1 MQTVVIKFI
10 SNMEDEVKK
19 EISVNEE
26 NNIVYSLIHIERL
39 EDIQR
44 GLNMAQEGLKNLI
57 DDAKSFGKAYP
68 RDMIFDMLKKCD
80 SEGRVPFMTV
90 DGIYSSEYE
99 NFLSQ
104 GIEGVL
110 YDLNRDMA
118 TLYATY
124 SERTIND
131 LSLVYLL
138 KRLISE
144 REEMKKEIETL
155 KSQNKTE

>member
-1 MQTVVIKFI
+1 
-10 SNMEDEVKK
+10 MENEVKK
-19 EISVNEE
+19 ESPISEDA
-26 NNIVYSLIHIERL
+26 NIVYSVIEVERL
-39 EDIQR
+39 KYIQKGLKMAVD
-44 GLNMAQEGLKNLI
+44 GLNNLI
-57 DDAKSFGKAYP
+57 DNAKGFGKAYP

-80 SEGRVPFMTV
+80 SEERIPFVTV

-99 NFLSQ
+99 DFLSQ
-104 GIEGVL
+104 GIEGIL

-131 LSLVYLL
+131 LSIVYLL

-155 KSQNKTE
+155 KSESKSRQ